1 MERVLEQVPLE
12 LSVCLPER
20 AISMGQEG
28 DACAHRP
35 GGAGRGHS
43 ESIRKESLVISSFLR
58 LGRWWEPLLLF
69 FLLV

>member
-1 MERVLEQVPLE
+1 MESVLEQVPLE
-12 LSVCLPER
+12 FSVCLPER

-28 DACAHRP
+28 MHVLTGLV
-35 GGAGRGHS
+35 GGGGVHS

-58 LGRWWEPLLLF
+58 LGRWWETLLLF